1 MKPESSQMADK
12 KVAYV
17 TNFCTH
23 YMRGLLEQ
31 LARRFDVDYYFYS
44 PGDEWYWEQKL
55 GVVRDGEFHST
66 YLPGIALGHTRIA
79 PTLPFHLLAKHYDVY
94 VKCINGKFAIPVTYL
109 AARLKGKPFVLRV
122 EVWTDLQ
129 TPFHK
134 LVSPLVR
141 YLYRHADSVI
151 AYGEHVKRYLVS
163 KDVPSDRI
171 FVALPVVDNRMY
183 SRPISDCE
191 KAALREELKI
201 GPDQKVVLYLG
212 RLVTSK
218 GCDDLVEAFSSLR
231 RNDAVLVLAGD
242 GAERPKLEA
251 LVSQHKLNDVVR
263 FAGHVT
269 QEVTPRYYAIAYV
282 QVLPSIST
290 AFGKEPWAL
299 VVNEAFNQGVPV
311 IASDAVGAAAG
322 GLVQDG
328 INGFIV
334 PEKDTVS
341 LARALQCILDDEQLR
356 TEMGSHASA
365 EIANWTYERMAGVFA
380 DAIRYAMRLT
390 PASGSSS

>member
-1 MKPESSQMADK
+1 MADR

-31 LARRFDVDYYFYS
+31 LARQFDVDYYFYS
-44 PGDEWYWEQKL
+44 KGDEWYWEQKL
-55 GVVRDGEFHST
+55 GIVRDGDFHST
-66 YLPGIALGHTRIA
+66 YLPGIALGNTRIA
-79 PTLPFHLLAKHYDVY
+79 PTLPFHLLTKRYDVY
-94 VKCINGKFAIPVTYL
+94 VKCINGKFAIPITYI
-109 AARLKGKPFVLRV
+109 AARLKRKPFVLRV
-122 EVWTDLQ
+122 EVWTDLE

-163 KDVPSDRI
+163 RDVRPDRI
-171 FVALPVVDNRMY
+171 FVALPVVENRMY
-183 SRPISDCE
+183 SQSIPDPD

-201 GPDQKVVLYLG
+201 GRDKKIVLYLG
-212 RLVTSK
+212 RLVASK
-218 GCDDLVEAFSSLR
+218 GCKYLLEAFASLR

-242 GAERPKLEA
+242 GAERDNLEA
-251 LVSQHKLNDVVR
+251 FVSQNKLTDVVR

-269 QEVTPRYYAIAYV
+269 QEMTPKYYAIAYV

-328 INGFIV
+328 INGFVV
-334 PEKDTVS
+334 PEQDAGS
-341 LARALQCILDDEQLR
+341 LARVLQCILDDEQLR
-356 TEMGSHASA
+356 AQMGSRASA
-365 EIANWTYERMAGVFA
+365 EIVSWTYERMAGVFA
-380 DAIRYAMRLT
+380 DAIRYAMR
-390 PASGSSS
+390 